1 MGEWADQVMA
11 PAIDPMG
18 RHYLELGMKGRAGGF
33 ILEMLSDEKDCH
45 GA

>member
-11 PAIDPMG
+11 PAIDPMSLY
-18 RHYLELGMKGRAGGF
+18 YLVLGMKSRAGGF
-33 ILEMLSDEKDCH
+33 ILEMLSYEIDCH

>member
-11 PAIDPMG
+11 RAIDPTG
-18 RHYLELGMKGRAGGF
+18 RLYLELGMKGKVGGVF
-33 ILEMLSDEKDCH
+33 VEMLGDEIDCY